1 MRPAAHKAGGVVVC
15 EIRILDVMR
24 RGFARAAGL
33 AALLGAFSLTVAAQT
48 AQPTKTLRYSFR
60 VAETGFDPA
69 QISDR
74 YSKTVAAGI
83 FEAPLE
89 FAYLARP
96 YQLRPSTAAAM
107 PEISEDFKT
116 LTFRIKPGI
125 YFSDD
130 PAFGGKKRELT
141 AADYIYSIKRHYDP
155 ALNSRNLYLLE
166 NVQILGLSELRKELM
181 AAKKP
186 FDYDREVEGLQ
197 LLDRYTFRV
206 KLGVGD
212 PRFINQFADSAF
224 LGAMAR
230 EVVEYYGEKKIMEHP
245 VGTGPYRLAEWRRSS
260 RIVLEKNPNYREE
273 LYDEQPPADA
283 DPVLKAQA
291 AKLKGRR
298 LPLTERVEIAIIEEN
313 QPRWLSFLRHEAD
326 VLEEVP
332 SEYVSIATPNGKLA
346 PNLAKEGMR
355 SVRFPY
361 PEVAFSYFNMEDPV
375 VGGYTPEKVAL
386 RRAISLA
393 VDIDKEIRLPRRG
406 QAIPAQ
412 GPFGPGTFGYR
423 PDYKSEMSEYNLPK
437 AKALLDL
444 YGYVDKNG
452 DGWRDLPDGKP
463 LVIEYATQPD
473 SQSRQ
478 LIEQWQKNM
487 DALGVRIEFK
497 TAKWPENLKSANAG
511 KLMMWGVS
519 WVATAPDGDTF
530 LALGDGRA
538 KGQANKSRFDL
549 PAYNELYQK
558 QKLLPNGPE
567 RQALMEQAA
576 KLMIAY
582 MPYKITVHRLFTD
595 LAQPWVIG
603 FDRNVFIRDFWQYVD
618 IDTEQLK
625 KQQAR

>member
-1 MRPAAHKAGGVVVC
+1 MRA
-15 EIRILDVMR
+15 
-24 RGFARAAGL
+24 GFARAAT
-33 AALLGAFSLTVAAQT
+33 AALLIGFSLSAH
-48 AQPTKTLRYSFR
+48 AQPATSAPADAKVLRYSFR

-74 YSKTVAAGI
+74 YSKTIAAGI

-96 YQLRPSTAAAM
+96 YQMRPSTAAAM
-107 PEISEDFKT
+107 PEVSADFKT
-116 LTFRIKPGI
+116 LTFKIKPGI
-125 YFSDD
+125 YFADD

-155 ALNSRNLYLLE
+155 KLNSRNLYLLE

-186 FDYDREVEGLQ
+186 FDYDREVEGLK
-197 LLDRYTFRV
+197 LLDRYTFQVR
-206 KLGVGD
+206 LGVGD

-224 LGAMAR
+224 LGALAR
-230 EVVEYYGEKKIMEHP
+230 EVVEYYGDKIMDHP
-245 VGTGPYRLAEWRRSS
+245 VGTGPYRLTEWRRSS
-260 RIVLEKNPNYREE
+260 RIVLERNPTYREE

-291 AKLKGRR
+291 AKLQGRR
-298 LPLTERVEIAIIEEN
+298 LPLTDRVEIAIIEEN
-313 QPRWLSFLRHEAD
+313 QPRWLSFLNAEAD
-326 VLEEVP
+326 VMEEVP
-332 SEYVSIATPNGKLA
+332 SEYVSIATPHGKLA
-346 PNLAKEGMR
+346 PGLAKKGMR

-375 VGGYTPEKVAL
+375 VGGYTPDKVAL

-406 QAIPAQ
+406 QAMAAQ
-412 GPFGPGTFGYR
+412 GPFAPGTFGHR
-423 PDYKSEMSEYNLPK
+423 PDFKSEMSEYNLPK

-444 YGYVDKNG
+444 YGYVDKDG

-463 LVIEYATQPD
+463 LVLNYATQPD

-478 LIEQWQKNM
+478 LVEQWQKNM
-487 DALGVRIEFK
+487 DALKVRIEFK

-511 KLMMWGVS
+511 KLQMWGVS

-549 PAYNELYQK
+549 PAYNALYQK

-567 RQALMEQAA
+567 RQAVMEEAG
-576 KLMIAY
+576 KLMVAY
-582 MPYKITVHRLFTD
+582 MPYKISVHRLFTD

-603 FDRNVFIRDFWQYVD
+603 YDRNIFLRDFWQYVD
-618 IDTEQLK
+618 VDNTLK
-625 KQQAR
+625 PKSN

>member
-1 MRPAAHKAGGVVVC
+1 
-15 EIRILDVMR
+15 MR
-24 RGFARAAGL
+24 RGFARAAAV
-33 AALLGAFSLTVAAQT
+33 AALLGTISLTAAAQ
-48 AQPTKTLRYSFR
+48 ASEPTKVLRYSFR

-74 YSKTVAAGI
+74 YSKAISAGI
-83 FEAPLE
+83 FEAPLD
-89 FAYLARP
+89 FAFLARP

-107 PEISEDFKT
+107 PEVSADFKT

-125 YFSDD
+125 HFADD
-130 PAFGGKKRELT
+130 PAFKGKKRELT

-155 ALNSRNLYLLE
+155 KLNSRNLYLLE
-166 NVQILGLSELRKELM
+166 NVGILGLSELRKELM

-197 LLDRYTFRV
+197 LLDRYTFRIR
-206 KLGVGD
+206 LTVGD

-230 EVVEYYGEKKIMEHP
+230 EVVEFYGDKIMEHP

-291 AKLKGRR
+291 AKLQGRR

-313 QPRWLSFLRHEAD
+313 QPRWLSFLRGEAD

-332 SEYVSIATPNGKLA
+332 AEFVSIATPNGKLA
-346 PNLAKEGMR
+346 PNLAKQGMR
-355 SVRFPY
+355 AVRFPY

-393 VDIDKEIRLPRRG
+393 VDVDKEILLPRRG
-406 QAIPAQ
+406 QALAAQ

-423 PDYKSEMSEYNLPK
+423 PDYKSEMSEFNLPK
-437 AKALLDL
+437 AKALLDM
-444 YGYVDKNG
+444 YGYVDRNG
-452 DGWRDLPDGKP
+452 DGWRELPDGKP
-463 LVIEYATQPD
+463 LVLEYATQPD

-538 KGQANKSRFDL
+538 KGSSNKSRFDL
-549 PAYNELYQK
+549 PAYNALYQK
-558 QKLLPNGPE
+558 QKALPNGPE
-567 RQALMEQAA
+567 RQAVMEEAA

-582 MPYKITVHRLFTD
+582 MPYKISVHRLFTD

-603 FDRNVFIRDFWQYVD
+603 FDRNVFVRDFWRYVD
-618 IDTEQLK
+618 IDSAA
-625 KQQAR
+625 QAAKR

>member
-1 MRPAAHKAGGVVVC
+1 MRA
-15 EIRILDVMR
+15 
-24 RGFARAAGL
+24 GFARAAT
-33 AALLGAFSLTVAAQT
+33 AALLISGTSLSAH
-48 AQPTKTLRYSFR
+48 AQPATPAPADAKVLRYSFR

-74 YSKTVAAGI
+74 YSKTIAAGI

-96 YQLRPSTAAAM
+96 YQMRPSTAAAM
-107 PEISEDFKT
+107 PEISADFKT
-116 LTFRIKPGI
+116 LTFKIKPGI
-125 YFSDD
+125 YFADD

-155 ALNSRNLYLLE
+155 KLNSRNLYLLE

-186 FDYDREVEGLQ
+186 FDYDREVEGLK
-197 LLDRYTFRV
+197 LLDRYTFQVR
-206 KLGVGD
+206 LGVGD

-224 LGAMAR
+224 LGALAR
-230 EVVEYYGEKKIMEHP
+230 EVVEYYGDKIMDHP
-245 VGTGPYRLAEWRRSS
+245 VGTGPYRLTEWRRSS
-260 RIVLEKNPNYREE
+260 RIVLERNPAYREE
-273 LYDEQPPADA
+273 LYNEQPPANA
-283 DPVLKAQA
+283 DPVLKAQS
-291 AKLKGRR
+291 AKLQGKR
-298 LPLTERVEIAIIEEN
+298 LPLTDRVEIAIIEEN
-313 QPRWLSFLRHEAD
+313 QPRWLSFLNAEAD
-326 VLEEVP
+326 VMEEVP
-332 SEYVSIATPNGKLA
+332 AEYVSIATPHGKLA
-346 PNLAKEGMR
+346 PGLAKKGMR

-361 PEVAFSYFNMEDPV
+361 PEVAFTYFNMEDPL
-375 VGGYTPEKVAL
+375 VGGYTPDKVAL

-393 VDIDKEIRLPRRG
+393 VDVDKEIRLPRRG
-406 QAIPAQ
+406 QAMAAQ
-412 GPFGPGTFGYR
+412 GPFAPGTFGYR
-423 PDYKSEMSEYNLPK
+423 PDFKSEMSEYSLPK

-444 YGYVDKNG
+444 YGYVDKDG

-463 LVIEYATQPD
+463 LELIYATQPD

-478 LIEQWQKNM
+478 LVEQWQKNM
-487 DALGVRIEFK
+487 NALQVRIEFK
-497 TAKWPENLKSANAG
+497 TAKWPENLKAANAG

-549 PAYNELYQK
+549 PAYNALYQK

-567 RQALMEQAA
+567 RQAVMEEAG
-576 KLMIAY
+576 KLMVAY

-603 FDRNVFIRDFWQYVD
+603 YDRNIFLRDFWQYVD
-618 IDTEQLK
+618 VDNTLK
-625 KQQAR
+625 PKSD

>member
-1 MRPAAHKAGGVVVC
+1 MRA
-15 EIRILDVMR
+15 
-24 RGFARAAGL
+24 GFARAAT
-33 AALLGAFSLTVAAQT
+33 AALLIGCSLSAH
-48 AQPTKTLRYSFR
+48 AQPATSAPADAKVLRYSFR

-74 YSKTVAAGI
+74 YSKTIAAGI

-96 YQLRPSTAAAM
+96 YQMRPSTAVAM
-107 PEISEDFKT
+107 PEISADFKT
-116 LTFRIKPGI
+116 LTFKIKPGI
-125 YFSDD
+125 YFADD

-155 ALNSRNLYLLE
+155 KLNSRNLYLLE

-186 FDYDREVEGLQ
+186 FDYDREVEGLK
-197 LLDRYTFRV
+197 LLDRYTFQVR
-206 KLGVGD
+206 LGVGD

-224 LGAMAR
+224 LGALAR
-230 EVVEYYGEKKIMEHP
+230 EVVEYYGDKIMDHP
-245 VGTGPYRLAEWRRSS
+245 VGTGPYRLTEWRRSS
-260 RIVLEKNPNYREE
+260 RIVLERNPAYREE
-273 LYDEQPPADA
+273 LYNEQPPANA

-291 AKLKGRR
+291 AKLQGRR
-298 LPLTERVEIAIIEEN
+298 LPLTDRVEIAIIEEN
-313 QPRWLSFLRHEAD
+313 QPRWLSFLRDEAD

-332 SEYVSIATPNGKLA
+332 AEFVSMATPHGKLA
-346 PNLAKEGMR
+346 PNLAKKGMR

-375 VGGYTPEKVAL
+375 VGGYTPDKVAL

-406 QAIPAQ
+406 QAMAAQ
-412 GPFGPGTFGYR
+412 GPFAPGTFGHR
-423 PDYKSEMSEYNLPK
+423 PDFKSEMSEYNLPK

-444 YGYVDKNG
+444 YGYVDKDG

-463 LVIEYATQPD
+463 LVLNYATQPD

-478 LIEQWQKNM
+478 LVEQWQKNM
-487 DALGVRIEFK
+487 DALKVRIEFK

-511 KLMMWGVS
+511 KLQMWGVS

-549 PAYNELYQK
+549 PAYNALYQK

-567 RQALMEQAA
+567 RQALMEEAG
-576 KLMIAY
+576 KLMVAY
-582 MPYKITVHRLFTD
+582 MPYKISVHRLFTD

-603 FDRNVFIRDFWQYVD
+603 YDRNIFLRDFWQYVD
-618 IDTEQLK
+618 VDNTLK
-625 KQQAR
+625 PKSN

>member
-1 MRPAAHKAGGVVVC
+1 M
-15 EIRILDVMR
+15 
-24 RGFARAAGL
+24 
-33 AALLGAFSLTVAAQT
+33 
-48 AQPTKTLRYSFR
+48 LRYSFR

-74 YSKTVAAGI
+74 YSKTIAAAI

-96 YQLRPSTAAAM
+96 FQMRPSTAAAM
-107 PEISEDFKT
+107 PEVSEDFKT

-125 YFSDD
+125 YFNDD
-130 PAFGGKKRELT
+130 PAFKGRKRELT

-155 ALNSRNLYLLE
+155 KLNSRNLYLLE
-166 NVQILGLSELRKELM
+166 NVGILGLSELRKDALKNKT
-181 AAKKP
+181 A
-186 FDYDREVEGLQ
+186 FDYDKPVEGLQ

-206 KLGVGD
+206 RLAVGD

-224 LGAMAR
+224 LGAVAR
-230 EVVEYYGEKKIMEHP
+230 EVAEFYGEKKIMEHP

-273 LYDEQPPADA
+273 FYDEQPPASA

-332 SEYVSIATPNGKLA
+332 AEYVSIATPNGKLA
-346 PNLAKEGMR
+346 PNLAKQGMR

-361 PEVAFSYFNMEDPV
+361 PEVAFTYFNMEDPV
-375 VGGYTPEKVAL
+375 VGGYTPDKVAL

-423 PDYKSEMSEYNLPK
+423 PDYKSEMSEFNLPK
-437 AKALLDL
+437 AKALLDM

-452 DGWRDLPDGKP
+452 DGWREQFDGQP
-463 LVIEYATQPD
+463 LVLEYATQPD
-473 SQSRQ
+473 SLSRQ
-478 LIEQWQKNM
+478 SIEQWQKNM

-538 KGQANKSRFDL
+538 KGSANKSRFDL
-549 PAYNELYQK
+549 PAYNALYEK
-558 QKLLPNGPE
+558 QKMLPDGPE
-567 RQALMEQAA
+567 RQAVMEEAA

-582 MPYKITVHRLFTD
+582 MPYKISVHRLFTD

-618 IDTEQLK
+618 IDTELQK
-625 KQQAR
+625 KQRQGS

>member
-1 MRPAAHKAGGVVVC
+1 M
-15 EIRILDVMR
+15 
-24 RGFARAAGL
+24 
-33 AALLGAFSLTVAAQT
+33 
-48 AQPTKTLRYSFR
+48 
-60 VAETGFDPA
+60 
-69 QISDR
+69 
-74 YSKTVAAGI
+74 
-83 FEAPLE
+83 
-89 FAYLARP
+89 
-96 YQLRPSTAAAM
+96 RPSTAEAM
-107 PEISEDFKT
+107 PEVSEDFKT
-116 LTFRIKPGI
+116 LTFKIRPGI
-125 YFSDD
+125 YFNDD
-130 PAFGGKKRELT
+130 PAFKGARRELT
-141 AADYIYSIKRHYDP
+141 AADYLYSIKRHYDP
-155 ALNSRNLYLLE
+155 KLNSRNLYLLE
-166 NVQILGLSELRKELM
+166 NVKILGLSELRKELM
-181 AAKKP
+181 AANQP
-186 FDYDREVEGLQ
+186 FDYDRPVEGLQ

-224 LGAMAR
+224 LGAVAR
-230 EVVEYYGEKKIMEHP
+230 EVVEFYGDKIMQHP

-273 LYDEQPPADA
+273 FYDEQPPDDA

-298 LPLTERVEIAIIEEN
+298 LPLADRVEIAIIEEN
-313 QPRWLSFLRHEAD
+313 QPRWLSFINGEAD

-332 SEYVSIATPNGKLA
+332 AEYVSIATPNGQLA
-346 PNLAKEGMR
+346 PNLAKKGLR
-355 SVRFPY
+355 AVRFPY

-375 VGGYTPEKVAL
+375 VGGYTPDKVAL

-393 VDIDKEIRLPRRG
+393 VDVDKEIRLPRRG

-423 PDYKSEMSEYNLPK
+423 PNFKSEMSEHSLAK

-444 YGYVDKNG
+444 YGYVDKDG

-463 LVIEYATQPD
+463 LVLAYATQPD

-487 DALGVRIEFK
+487 DAVGIRIEFK

-538 KGQANKSRFDL
+538 KGSANKSRFDL
-549 PAYNELYQK
+549 PAYNALYQK
-558 QKLLPNGPE
+558 QKHLPDGPE
-567 RQALMEQAA
+567 RQAVMEQAA

-582 MPYKITVHRLFTD
+582 MPYKISVHRLFTD
-595 LAQPWVIG
+595 LAQPWVLG
-603 FDRNVFIRDFWQYVD
+603 FDRNVFLRDFWQYVD
-618 IDTEQLK
+618 IDTELLA
-625 KQQAR
+625 KQRQGS

>member
-1 MRPAAHKAGGVVVC
+1 MRA
-15 EIRILDVMR
+15 
-24 RGFARAAGL
+24 GFARAAT
-33 AALLGAFSLTVAAQT
+33 AALLIGCSLSAH
-48 AQPTKTLRYSFR
+48 AQPATSAPADAKVLRYSFR

-74 YSKTVAAGI
+74 YSKTIAAGI

-96 YQLRPSTAAAM
+96 YQMRPSTAAAM
-107 PEISEDFKT
+107 PEVSADFKT
-116 LTFRIKPGI
+116 LTFKIKPGI
-125 YFSDD
+125 YFADD

-155 ALNSRNLYLLE
+155 KLNSRNLYLLE

-186 FDYDREVEGLQ
+186 FNYDREVEGLK
-197 LLDRYTFRV
+197 LLDRYTFQVR
-206 KLGVGD
+206 LGVGD

-224 LGAMAR
+224 LGALAR
-230 EVVEYYGEKKIMEHP
+230 EVVEYYGDKIMDHP
-245 VGTGPYRLAEWRRSS
+245 VGTGPYRLTEWRRSS
-260 RIVLEKNPNYREE
+260 RIVLERNPAYREE
-273 LYDEQPPADA
+273 LYNEQPPANA

-291 AKLKGRR
+291 AKLQGRR
-298 LPLTERVEIAIIEEN
+298 LPLTDRVEIAIIEEN
-313 QPRWLSFLRHEAD
+313 QPRWLSFLNAEAD
-326 VLEEVP
+326 VMEEVP
-332 SEYVSIATPNGKLA
+332 AEYVSIATPHGKLA
-346 PNLAKEGMR
+346 PSLAKKGMR

-375 VGGYTPEKVAL
+375 VGGYTPDKVAL

-406 QAIPAQ
+406 QAMAAQ
-412 GPFGPGTFGYR
+412 GPFAPGTFGHR
-423 PDYKSEMSEYNLPK
+423 PDFKSEMSEYNLPK

-444 YGYVDKNG
+444 YGYVDKDG
-452 DGWRDLPDGKP
+452 DGWRDLPDGSP
-463 LVIEYATQPD
+463 LVLNYATQPD

-478 LIEQWQKNM
+478 LVEQWQKNM
-487 DALGVRIEFK
+487 DALKVRIEFK

-511 KLMMWGVS
+511 KLQMWGVS

-549 PAYNELYQK
+549 PAYNALYQK

-567 RQALMEQAA
+567 RQAAMEEAG
-576 KLMIAY
+576 KLMVAY
-582 MPYKITVHRLFTD
+582 MPYKISVHRLFTD

-603 FDRNVFIRDFWQYVD
+603 YDRNIFLRDFWQYVD
-618 IDTEQLK
+618 VDNTLK
-625 KQQAR
+625 PKSN